1 VRQMFQFRFATLLR
15 VRKIREQTALQ
26 AFATSQR
33 HHKEL
38 KDRQQQYIDSKLA
51 LDARVEIDLDKGISA
66 AKFRMIKEYGAFIT
80 EAIKNLEEDI
90 HVAGQDM
97 ENKRQA
103 YVDAK
108 TKYKAMG
115 RLKEIDFMKYRQQEK
130 LDEMQF
136 IDEVAVT
143 RHKEER
149 W

>member
-1 VRQMFQFRFATLLR
+1 MFQFRFETLLR
-15 VRKIREQTALQ
+15 VRKIREQAALQ
-26 AFATSQR
+26 SFATSQK

-38 KDRQQQYIDSKLA
+38 KDRQQQYINSKLA
-51 LDARVEIDLDKGISA
+51 LDARVEIDLNKGISSA
-66 AKFRMIKEYGAFIT
+66 EFRMIKEYGTFIL

-90 HVAGQDM
+90 HVASQDM

-115 RLKEIDFMKYRQQEK
+115 RLKEIDFMKYRQQEN
-130 LDEMQF
+130 LDEMKF

>member
-1 VRQMFQFRFATLLR
+1 MFQFRFETLLR
-15 VRKIREQTALQ
+15 VRKIREQVALQ
-26 AFATSQR
+26 SFATSQR
-33 HHKEL
+33 HYKEL
-38 KDRQQQYIDSKLA
+38 KDRQQQYISFKLG
-51 LDARVEIDLDKGISA
+51 LDARVESELDKGISA
-66 AKFRMIKEYGAFIT
+66 VEFRMIKDYGAFIT

-90 HVAGQDM
+90 HVASQDM

-115 RLKEIDFMKYRQQEK
+115 RLKEIDFMKYRQQEN
-130 LDEMQF
+130 LDEMRF
-136 IDEVAVT
+136 IDEMAVI